1 MKKILISMNL
11 ALFLFFIVDCKKD
24 ESDDTALMAGL
35 IALAGGNCFTLP
47 QQVVV
52 KDGNSAQT
60 TTYNCAAVGKVY
72 TCVPVG
78 GGNSVV
84 RTYSS
89 ATAGKLG
96 VVDPPPFSNLHV
108 QRGLTSRVEGGTTNT
123 FTYNSSNQLTAVAS
137 PAVVTYSNYD
147 ANGFPKSNSSGQTL
161 TYTYA
166 AGAKIPSTSADG
178 AFTYTYD
185 SKGWG
190 TKIDFGFGNPST
202 AENTGSVS
210 ICE

>member
-11 ALFLFFIVDCKKD
+11 ALFLFFINACKKD
-24 ESDDTALMAGL
+24 KSDDTTLLAGL
-35 IALAGGNCFTLP
+35 VALASGNCFNLP
-47 QQVVV
+47 QQVII

-60 TTYNCAAVGKVY
+60 STYNCAVVGKVY
-72 TCVPVG
+72 SCVPVG
-78 GGNSVV
+78 GGNTVV

-89 ATAGKLG
+89 STAGKLG
-96 VVDPPPFSNLHV
+96 VVDPPPYSNLHA

-123 FTYNSSNQLTAVAS
+123 FTYNSSKQLTAVAS

-147 ANGFPKSNSSGQTL
+147 ANGFPKTNSSAQNL
-161 TYTYA
+161 VYTYA
-166 AGAKIPSTSADG
+166 AGATIPTTSADG

-190 TKIDFGFGNPST
+190 TKVDFGFGNPTT
-202 AENTGSVS
+202 AENIGSVS